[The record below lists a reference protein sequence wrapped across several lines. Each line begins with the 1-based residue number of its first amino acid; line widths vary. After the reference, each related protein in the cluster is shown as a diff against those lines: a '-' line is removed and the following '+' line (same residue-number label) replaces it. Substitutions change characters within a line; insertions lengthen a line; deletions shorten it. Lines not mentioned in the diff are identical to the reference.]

1 MRLILTHLLWKF
13 DLELDPGCNSWNN
26 QKVYILWEKSGLKV
40 KLTEVIRA
48 EKE

>member
-1 MRLILTHLLWKF
+1 LLWKF
-13 DLELDPGCNSWNN
+13 DLKLDPEGNDWNN

-40 KLTEVIRA
+40 KLTEVIQA